1 MVCAPSNGSDLVI
14 GTSSAVMAED
24 TSRICHKSS
33 ICVDACRNGAPTHD
47 SFLGQLVHQRGIRMA
62 QGVDLN
68 ELIQSQFEGISMQG
82 FLESAVATGGRA
94 AGRSVTGGEVLGAL
108 AVCEVWRAPQ
118 ISTCGIP

>member
-1 MVCAPSNGSDLVI
+1 
-14 GTSSAVMAED
+14 
-24 TSRICHKSS
+24 
-33 ICVDACRNGAPTHD
+33 
-47 SFLGQLVHQRGIRMA
+47 MA

-68 ELIQSQFEGISMQG
+68 ELIQSQFEGIGMQG

-118 ISTCGIP
+118 ISTCGDSVGGQEVKDVARQATLASIATPWF

>member
-1 MVCAPSNGSDLVI
+1 MAGKWSSLRRKSISKNIKKNHRRKKSN
-14 GTSSAVMAED
+14 
-24 TSRICHKSS
+24 
-33 ICVDACRNGAPTHD
+33 
-47 SFLGQLVHQRGIRMA
+47 
-62 QGVDLN
+62 LN

-118 ISTCGIP
+118 IST